1 MNIHYDESRC
11 GSGKT
16 LNALQDMAA
25 RPGRYIYAVDRR
37 DQIEDRSAALG
48 GFARAANTTPIIMRI
63 ASEDG
68 GKFSENVA
76 RRIEALPRDYAT
88 QVHVIA
94 IITHEGMK
102 SADHSKFAGWEI
114 IIDEDPGFLELV
126 SWNVAAGKALLE
138 RYYELS
144 PVGNGV
150 SSIRPKPNTVSA
162 GDIESDDLC
171 QDLLKLHRRAQI
183 GSAYCTL
190 TSWADL
196 SNSKKPKF
204 AWWSMWDPTKLASY
218 DRVSILANNFSKKL
232 SFQVLTHT
240 FANRITLVRL
250 PGPPLRPYL
259 TRDVRI
265 EYFSSTHA
273 ASRSVWQNNGDG
285 RNVLTLIEKYVDG
298 NAKDDHLWCANLYKD
313 AFDSRGDKVTPKVAG
328 TNIFR
333 SITDCTVIY
342 SAKASSC
349 EVKMLKAIFGRAVG
363 RQHILTD
370 RETEDLIQIV
380 MRTSLREPDDDR
392 PVTLRVY
399 DHFQA
404 QALENYLVGAGYG
417 FNVTLA
423 HVDVG
428 ADAIK
433 VRSVGRPK
441 SDGPRTTSTDRMRKK
456 RAKDKA
462 AAPAKTKP
470 KTRAKAA

>member
-1 MNIHYDESRC
+1 MDIHYDESRC

-16 LNALQDMAA
+16 LNVLQDMAT

-37 DQIEDRSAALG
+37 DQIADRSAALG
-48 GFARAANTTPIIMRI
+48 GFAKAANTTPIIMRI

-204 AWWSMWDPTKLASY
+204 AWWSMWDPTKLESY

-232 SFQVLTHT
+232 SFEVLTHT

-259 TRDVRI
+259 TRDVKI

-273 ASRSVWQNNGDG
+273 ASRSVWTANEEG
-285 RNVLTLIEKYVDG
+285 RAVLHLIEKHVYE
-298 NAKDDHLWCANLYKD
+298 NASSEHLWCANLYEG
-313 AFDSRGDKVTPKVAG
+313 AFASRGNKVTPKVAG
-328 TNIFR
+328 TNRFKAVR
-333 SITDCTVIY
+333 DCTVIY
-342 SAKASSC
+342 SAKASTC
-349 EVKMLKAIFGRAVG
+349 EAKMLKAIFGSKVS
-363 RQHILTD
+363 RQHILAD

-380 MRTSLREPDDDR
+380 MRTSLRDPNNPD

-399 DHFQA
+399 DRTQA
-404 QALENYLVGAGYG
+404 EALENYLVGAGYG
-417 FNVTLA
+417 FNVMLE
-423 HVDVG
+423 HVNVG
-428 ADAIK
+428 ADQIK
-433 VRSVGRPK
+433 IRSVGRPK
-441 SDGPRTTSTDRMRKK
+441 SDKPPVPGDQRTRKW
-456 RAKDKA
+456 REGKA
-462 AAPAKTKP
+462 AKT
-470 KTRAKAA
+470 AKAAVLGNSRDA